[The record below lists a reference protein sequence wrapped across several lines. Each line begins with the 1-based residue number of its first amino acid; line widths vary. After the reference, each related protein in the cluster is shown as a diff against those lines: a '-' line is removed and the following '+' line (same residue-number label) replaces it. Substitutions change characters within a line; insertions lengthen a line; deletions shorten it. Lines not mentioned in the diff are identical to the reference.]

1 VSYNG
6 ERLKRFT
13 MGKGRPAPISS
24 FGAGQG
30 ENNISESEWK
40 WAHLQFYPLEGGSA
54 IFSLESQSLAEFF
67 GVIVFIESLWANGMG
82 HSPKGGVG
90 IYPIHNLFF

>member
-6 ERLKRFT
+6 GRFKRVT

-30 ENNISESEWK
+30 ENNISVSEWK
-40 WAHLQFYPLEGGSA
+40 GEIGPPPILPFGGG
-54 IFSLESQSLAEFF
+54 QCEFR
-67 GVIVFIESLWANGMG
+67 VCMG
-82 HSPKGGVG
+82 
-90 IYPIHNLFF
+90 